1 MAEKLTKKSFLEQRM
16 TRTEFLKYGA
26 MALVSLFGIKNF
38 LSLLHHPE
46 LIKNQ
51 AVSVNQDNRQVFG
64 TRKFGA

>member
-1 MAEKLTKKSFLEQRM
+1 MAKPLTKKTFFELKM
-16 TRTEFLKYGA
+16 TRQEFLKYAG
-26 MALVSLFGIKNF
+26 MALLSLFGIKNF

-51 AVSVNQDNRQVFG
+51 ADGLGQNPAKVFG